1 MSNLN
6 RSGHYSIAWLD
17 HEGDKVK
24 RIIQTIGS
32 MKRMRSTNEYLHDC
46 CNFVSVIVK
55 PLAPSE
61 EMEKLVERAVAK
73 INRSGE
79 RLPDIVLVDLSFGE
93 HNLSAVDKGRSLALA
108 LRERFRHMAV
118 GVYTAHQISNLERV
132 MISADRFAAVLE
144 FLPYLYEGNSRL
156 DGDDWYNLF
165 DRIIKES
172 RREATATPIALKSS
186 PENGIAKWAAGN
198 PLHRSPSFMSIGPK
212 LATIALNWIDPQ
224 PNEIL
229 LTQLAGGFS
238 GSFVVKAEIPGRRQA
253 YVIKMDENPQKL
265 VQELAG
271 HQRVRS
277 LVGYNYYL
285 PLLSPDMTRP
295 ETLTPDWWG
304 AFAMAYEGEAKPL
317 LDHPQLDSKNLASI
331 YERLWVECLFDLYGS
346 VTTAKDVSFKD
357 LLTQEVKDAA
367 KSGWDAI
374 SRYHSHLNMI
384 NQLQQSNI
392 EAAIKLVSATDN
404 APPVTDDK
412 LSMPWVE
419 RVHGDLN
426 CRNVLY
432 NKDKDLFH
440 LIDFPHVGPGNY
452 LATDF
457 AKAEV
462 ELVLIIL
469 DWASGHDIDFSRL
482 KSWSALTG
490 SFSET
495 FAPTFTSSTDSEIDR
510 ARAAIKSIRTTYMTR
525 ASGMGNPERTYL
537 LYLLTRVLRY
547 VGYSDLTV
555 AKRFLALIWA
565 GQLIKSSLIVGNRQ
579 HQRVGRRRAL
589 R

>member
-1 MSNLN
+1 MSNQSN
-6 RSGHYSIAWLD
+6 PSNYSIAWLD

-24 RIIQTIGS
+24 NIIYTIGG

-46 CNFVSVIVK
+46 CNFVSVIIK
-55 PLAPSE
+55 PPTLSE
-61 EMEKLVERAVAK
+61 EIERLVERAVARLNK
-73 INRSGE
+73 SSE
-79 RLPDIVLVDLSFGE
+79 RMPDIILVDLSFGE
-93 HNLSAVDKGRSLALA
+93 HNLSSVDKGRSLALA
-108 LRERFRHMAV
+108 LRERLRPTAV
-118 GVYTAHQISNLERV
+118 GVYTAHQITNLERV

-172 RREATATPIALKSS
+172 RREATATPSALTASS
-186 PENGIAKWAAGN
+186 ENGVAKWAVGH
-198 PLHRSPSFMSIGPK
+198 PLHRSPSFVTIGPK
-212 LATIALNWIDPQ
+212 LATLALNWVDPQ
-224 PNEIL
+224 PSEIL

-238 GSFVVKAEIPGRRQA
+238 GSFVVKAEIPGRRSA

-265 VQELAG
+265 VHELAG

-285 PLLSPDMTRP
+285 PLLTPDMTRP
-295 ETLTPDWWG
+295 VSLTPQWWG

-317 LDHPQLDSKNLASI
+317 LDHPQLGAKNLASI
-331 YERLWVECLFDLYGS
+331 YERLWTECLFDLYDS
-346 VTTAKDVSFKD
+346 VTTAKDVSFKE
-357 LLTQEVKDAA
+357 LLSPELKDSA

-374 SRYHSHLNMI
+374 SRYHSNLNII
-384 NQLQQSNI
+384 NQSQQSDI
-392 EAAIKLVSATDN
+392 EAAITLISATSK
-404 APPVTDDK
+404 APAIKDDK

-432 NKDKDLFH
+432 NKDKDSFH

-457 AKAEV
+457 AKAET

-469 DWASGHDIDFSRL
+469 DWASGRDIDFSRL
-482 KSWSALTG
+482 KVWSALTG
-490 SFSET
+490 SFSGT
-495 FAPTFTSSTDSEIDR
+495 FAPTFTSSTDSEINR
-510 ARAAIKSIRTTYMTR
+510 ARAAIKAIRTMYMTR
-525 ASGMGNPERTYL
+525 AAGMGDPERTYM
-537 LYLLTRVLRY
+537 LYLLTRILRY

-555 AKRFLALIWA
+555 AKRFLALIWS
-565 GQLIKSSLIVGNRQ
+565 GQLIKSPLIVGEK
-579 HQRVGRRRAL
+579 
-589 R
+589 